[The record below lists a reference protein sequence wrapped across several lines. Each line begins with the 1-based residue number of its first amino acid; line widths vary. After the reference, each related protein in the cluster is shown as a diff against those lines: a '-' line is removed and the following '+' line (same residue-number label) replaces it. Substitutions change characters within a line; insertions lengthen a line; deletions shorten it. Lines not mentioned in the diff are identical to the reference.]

1 MTLALRYT
9 TFDDGERRPDDYEV
23 RYAGRTVGPGREP
36 WRWMRSGLAQASHGP
51 NGGVAD
57 CLDEAKAAWE
67 RGP

>member
-23 RYAGRTVGPGREP
+23 RHNGRTVGRHLSPTEYR
-36 WRWMRSGLAQASHGP
+36 L
-51 NGGVAD
+51 GGTD
-57 CLDEAKAAWE
+57 SLDAVRAAFRAAWE